1 MPSKLQFHI
10 NKPLRRIA
18 YFCKD
23 DGQIF
28 VKVHRGC
35 RSRRIEEKVALITG
49 GASGIGQSTARL
61 FLQHGARKLSY
72 VLCDIT
78 CETDVKIDVDTAIS
92 MYGKLDIMFNNVG
105 IGGDGEPG
113 ILACTNESFKK
124 LLDVNLFGAFLRA
137 KHAARYPVL
146 SRVDEV
152 QRSSKS
158 NFPLHAFTASKH
170 AVVGLAKNLCVELGQ
185 YEIRVNSISPFGV
198 ASPMTT
204 DILNMGK
211 KKTDEFI
218 SSGEILKGAVL
229 EPEGIAQAALYLA
242 SDEAKYVSVINLVVD
257 GGYSLTNPSFAIAL
271 ETFSPSP
278 HS

>member
-1 MPSKLQFHI
+1 M
-10 NKPLRRIA
+10 
-18 YFCKD
+18 
-23 DGQIF
+23 
-28 VKVHRGC
+28 
-35 RSRRIEEKVALITG
+35 
-49 GASGIGQSTARL
+49 
-61 FLQHGARKLSY
+61 
-72 VLCDIT
+72 
-78 CETDVKIDVDTAIS
+78 
-92 MYGKLDIMFNNVG
+92 
-105 IGGDGEPG
+105 
-113 ILACTNESFKK
+113 
-124 LLDVNLFGAFLRA
+124 
-137 KHAARYPVL
+137 
-146 SRVDEV
+146 
-152 QRSSKS
+152 
-158 NFPLHAFTASKH
+158 
-170 AVVGLAKNLCVELGQ
+170 VGLAKNLCVELGQ